1 MKFSC
6 LQENLNNALNIV
18 RVALPTKSLKPI
30 TENILIK
37 TEMNYVTFTATDL
50 EMIITA
56 KISAKIDEQGEVLVP
71 GRLFVNNIE
80 TLAQDRVDIFTKKD
94 TKSLYLE
101 CAKSK
106 SRISCFE
113 VAEFP
118 IINEPSGNRIE
129 LLASELLKI
138 INYVCFSAATDDAR
152 PILTS
157 VNIRSREGNLYF
169 GASDGLR
176 LSSYKFPFVENIPVE
191 LCIPSRDFQA
201 LRNLLTDPEEL
212 IPVEFNSSRIMF
224 KTRNN
229 ILICQMLQGTFPNYE
244 PLIPNTFE
252 TEAYLTSN
260 DLLRSVR
267 SANLFCNGN
276 DGIVKVFISEQ
287 GLTVSSKNDETGE
300 NTGEIDAV
308 ITGQENRF
316 AIKGKFIVDVLNVL
330 KDSKVTLKLN
340 GPAKPIVIT
349 KDDDNLTHLIMP
361 MIIQW

>member
-18 RVALPTKSLKPI
+18 RTALPTKALKPV

-56 KISAKIDEQGEVLVP
+56 KISAKIDEHGEVLVP

-80 TLAQDRVDIFTKKD
+80 TLAQDRVDISTKKD

-118 IINEPSGNRIE
+118 IITEPSGNKIE
-129 LLASELLKI
+129 ILASELLKI
-138 INYVCFSAATDDAR
+138 ITYVCFAAATDDAR
-152 PILTS
+152 PILTV

-169 GASDGLR
+169 GASDGIR
-176 LSSYKFPFVENIPVE
+176 LSSYKFAFTGNMPVE

-212 IPVEFNSSRIMF
+212 ISVEFSSSRIMF

-229 ILICQMLQGTFPNYE
+229 ILICQMLQGTFPKYE
-244 PLIPNTFE
+244 PLIPETFE
-252 TEAYLTSN
+252 TETYLTSN

-267 SANLFCNGN
+267 SANLFSNFN
-276 DGIVKVFISEQ
+276 DGVVRVFISDS
-287 GLTVSSKNDETGE
+287 GLTVSSKDDETGE
-300 NTGEIDAV
+300 NNSEIDAV
-308 ITGQENRF
+308 VTGQENYF
-316 AIKGKFIVDVLNVL
+316 SIKGKFLIDILNVL
-330 KDSKVTLKLN
+330 KDSKITLKTN
-340 GPAKPIVIT
+340 GPSKPVVIT
-349 KDDDNLTHLIMP
+349 KDEDNLTHLIMP
-361 MIIQW
+361 MFT